1 MEVFL
6 FNLNFNP
13 ELHVCAT
20 SQFQMTEG
28 VGSDVFPFDD
38 STAETLFEYVVVQI
52 KVGGLPKLLH

>member
-1 MEVFL
+1 MVAQ
-6 FNLNFNP
+6 P
-13 ELHVCAT
+13 

-52 KVGGLPKLLH
+52 KMGGLPKLLH